1 MTEKK
6 GKKKS
11 VNTYEKK
18 GRKWKKE
25 SERWKIRGI
34 WNLDCFLVYN

>member
-1 MTEKK
+1 MDKERAEERKNKITGRERMTEKK

-18 GRKWKKE
+18 GRK
-25 SERWKIRGI
+25 
-34 WNLDCFLVYN
+34 